1 MSAQIFIVR
10 RGDAQRRRN
19 AANALLE
26 LPETDDWEIKISKHR
41 RKRSIEQ
48 NKLQRK
54 WMLELE
60 AQGDMTAEE
69 YRGYCKLHFGVPIM
83 RNEDEEFRRAYD
95 RYIRDLPYEHK
106 LAMMMVPLDFPVTR
120 GMSTKQKTVYL
131 DSVYRHFTGEG
142 FVLTVPVR

>member
-1 MSAQIFIVR
+1 MT
-10 RGDAQRRRN
+10 
-19 AANALLE
+19 ALLIMVE
-26 LPETDDWEIKISKHR
+26 AERGALIRAIER
-41 RKRSIEQ
+41 RKLPFVVTIAAGKRRTILQ
-48 NKLQRK
+48 NRLQRK

-83 RNEDEEFRRAYD
+83 RNESEEFRRAYD

-142 FVLTVPVR
+142 FVLTVPQRGGV

>member
-1 MSAQIFIVR
+1 M
-10 RGDAQRRRN
+10 
-19 AANALLE
+19 E
-26 LPETDDWEIKISKHR
+26 LPDTDDWEIKISKHR

-60 AQGDMTAEE
+60 SQGDMTAEE

-83 RNEDEEFRRAYD
+83 RNESEEFRRAYD

-106 LAMMMVPLDFPVTR
+106 LAMMMVPLDFPCTR
-120 GMSTKQKTVYL
+120 MMTTKQKTVYL
-131 DSVYRHFTGEG
+131 DTVYRHFTGEG
-142 FVLTVPVR
+142 FVLTVPQR